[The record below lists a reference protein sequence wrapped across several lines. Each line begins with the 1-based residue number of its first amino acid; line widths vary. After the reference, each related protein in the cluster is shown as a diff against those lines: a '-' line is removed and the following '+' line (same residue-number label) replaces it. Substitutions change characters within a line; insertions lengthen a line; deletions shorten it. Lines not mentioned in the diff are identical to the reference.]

1 MLAPLL
7 ALCASASWGIADFLG
22 GLKSRTVPL
31 LAVMALAQPVGLA
44 SIGLVVLV
52 HGEGPP
58 DDTSVFW
65 ALPAA
70 ALGTAGIA
78 AFYRGMAIGAISL
91 VAPIAGTGATI
102 PIVVGIATGDD
113 VSRLQIGGF
122 ALALAGIVLASL
134 ESHPERR
141 TARLTAGIGWG
152 FVAAVTFGAYFVP
165 MHEASNVDF
174 LWASLLFRS
183 TSFSLVLAAALLARP
198 QIRRARGHLLAI
210 AAIGLLDTGGN
221 VFFAAAA
228 TEGLVSV
235 VSVLASLY
243 PVVTVVLALAVLR
256 ERPAPWQGFGAAAA
270 LAGVVLIS
278 AG

>member
-1 MLAPLL
+1 LVAPLL
-7 ALCASASWGIADFLG
+7 ALCASASWGLADFVG
-22 GLKSRTVPL
+22 GLKSRTLPV
-31 LAVMALAQPVGLA
+31 LAVMALAQPIGLA
-44 SIGLVVLV
+44 GIGVVVLA

-58 DDTSVFW
+58 DDAALLW

-78 AFYRGMAIGAISL
+78 AFYRGMAIGAISV
-91 VAPIAGTGATI
+91 VAPIAGTGAAI
-102 PIVVGIATGDD
+102 PVVVGIATGDD
-113 VSRLQIGGF
+113 VSRLQIAGF
-122 ALALAGIVLASL
+122 ALALGGIVLASL
-134 ESHPERR
+134 ASHPERR
-141 TARLTAGIGWG
+141 TARLAAGIGWG
-152 FVAAVTFGAYFVP
+152 LVAGVTFGAYFVP

-174 LWASLLFRS
+174 LWASLLFRV
-183 TSFSLVLAAALLARP
+183 TSFSLVLTAALAARP
-198 QIRRARGHLLAI
+198 AISRARGQMLAI

-256 ERPAPWQGFGAAAA
+256 ERPAPWQGLGAAAA

-278 AG
+278 TG